1 MDNNETIAIN
11 GKTITIRLLF
21 SVISVVSFAFPFLFG
36 HNQIITGSVINGL
49 LFIAAITLPTK
60 YLFSIALFPSL
71 AVLMRGWIF
80 GPLTPFL
87 VYFLPFIWIGNIVYG
102 FFINKYMNK
111 IGGLKTLVSASTIK
125 AVFLYGCANIFFNV
139 HLVPKIFLQSM
150 GINQLITALLG
161 GGIAMIIVRKGI
173 YGNTK

>member
-1 MDNNETIAIN
+1 MKNNESISIN
-11 GKTITIRLLF
+11 GKTITINLF
-21 SVISVVSFAFPFLFG
+21 FSILSVISFAFPFLFG
-36 HNQIITGSVINGL
+36 HNQLVTGTFINGL

-60 YLFSIALFPSL
+60 YLLPIALFTSL

-87 VYFLPFIWIGNIVYG
+87 VYFLPCIWVGNCMYG
-102 FFINKYMNK
+102 MIIKKYSHK
-111 IGGLKTLVSASTIK
+111 IGEIKSIFMASIVK
-125 AVFLYGCANIFFNV
+125 AVFLYSFANIFFAV

-150 GINQLITALLG
+150 GVFQLITALLG
-161 GGIAMIIVRKGI
+161 GIGAMLLIKKGI